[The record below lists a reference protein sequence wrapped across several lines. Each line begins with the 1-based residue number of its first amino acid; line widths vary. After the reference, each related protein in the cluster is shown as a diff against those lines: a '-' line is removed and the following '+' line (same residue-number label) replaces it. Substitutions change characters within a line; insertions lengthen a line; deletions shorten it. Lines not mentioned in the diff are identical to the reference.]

1 MHKFSL
7 QCLGVG
13 DGWPR
18 SDRKHSAYLYQ
29 FNRNTVL
36 IDCGEPLS
44 SSFKVNGF
52 NCNTIDAIVLSHL
65 HFDHI
70 GGLFMLMQ
78 GFWLERRQ
86 KNLVVHLPGDG
97 IGPIRSLLQAANIF
111 DEMLA
116 FNLSFQP
123 IQDHQPIV
131 LPEVRIIPYAS
142 SHLASLK
149 QTFHQKY
156 PLAFEAF
163 SMILEA
169 GPLRIAHTADI
180 GSVTDLVPLTAQ
192 PLDLLVCELAHA
204 APEELFEFLSQRP
217 IKRVVFTHLVESLW
231 DELQATQALARKK
244 LGPMDFSFAREG
256 QEFRF

>member
-29 FNRNTVL
+29 FNRNSVL
-36 IDCGEPLS
+36 IDCGEPFS
-44 SSFKVNGF
+44 SSFKLNGF
-52 NCNTIDAIVLSHL
+52 NCDTLDAIVISHL

-78 GFWLERRQ
+78 GFWLEQRQ
-86 KNLVVHLPGDG
+86 KNLVIHLPRDG
-97 IGPIRSLLQAANIF
+97 IDPIRQLLQAANIF
-111 DEMLA
+111 DEMLT
-116 FNLSFQP
+116 FGLSFKP
-123 IQDHQPIV
+123 IEDHHPIV
-131 LPEVRIIPYAS
+131 LPEVSITPHAS

-149 QTFHQKY
+149 QAFRQKY

-163 SMILEA
+163 SMVLEA
-169 GPLRIAHTADI
+169 GPLRIGHTADI
-180 GSVTDLVPLTAQ
+180 GAVADLVPLTAQ

-204 APEELFEFLSQRP
+204 PPEELFEFLSQRP
-217 IKRVVFTHLVESLW
+217 IKRIVFTHVEESLW
-231 DELQATQALARKK
+231 DQIEVTKALARKK
-244 LGPMDFSFAREG
+244 LGHRSFSFAQEG
-256 QEFRF
+256 EEFRF